1 MTIYDFGSLFYD
13 SAIHVNSTED
23 VDLLNELLPAYY
35 ENSLLLLNPKNGL
48 ESDILRLVKEDAVCD
63 DFDEN
68 IIRQALVYGY
78 YPMSMEKRIT
88 SGVEFDTYNELI
100 SFPYKYTVARYFMT
114 IRHHEEKMIIDFN
127 DFKYPKKAHKW
138 SRQKFGE
145 YTLTFNKNFRLCAQ
159 TLAKQYAGNTW
170 VVEPLIN
177 AFENINKNPD
187 NEISIDSVEL
197 WHGNELV
204 AGELGFITHNAYASL
219 CGFHTEDNSGT
230 IQMAALGEYLKANGF
245 AYWDLGMEMDY
256 KYVYGAKLLNR
267 GKQAEYYNKL
277 SEERLALTN
286 KEIKIKELL

>member
-35 ENSLLLLNPKNGL
+35 ENSLLLLNPKNDL

-219 CGFHTEDNSGT
+219 CGFHTENNSGT

-256 KYVYGAKLLNR
+256 KYVYGAKLQNR
-267 GKQAEYYNKL
+267 DKQAEYYNKL
-277 SEERLALTN
+277 SEDRFSLTDQ
-286 KEIKIKELL
+286 EIKIKELL